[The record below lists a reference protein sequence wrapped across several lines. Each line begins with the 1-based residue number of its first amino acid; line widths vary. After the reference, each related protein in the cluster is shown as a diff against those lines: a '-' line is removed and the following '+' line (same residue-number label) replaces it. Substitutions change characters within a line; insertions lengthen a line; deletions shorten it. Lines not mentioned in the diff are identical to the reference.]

1 MSAPAATCSTATP
14 AGPRSSSPVGR
25 GGGGGGMAGD
35 GAGDGAQPS
44 HLGAE
49 TPTKPITVTVEEKRV
64 QRVKPGAD
72 VTFICTAKSK
82 VSWGG
87 MRAPVGAHYIFWA
100 PVGAFWVVQGT
111 WAPLGARWV
120 VQGTWVLLCAD
131 IITQAP

>member
-1 MSAPAATCSTATP
+1 MSAPAVTCSTATP
-14 AGPRSSSPVGR
+14 AGPRSSSPVGH
-25 GGGGGGMAGD
+25 GGGSGGMAGD

-87 MRAPVGAHYIFWA
+87 MRAPLGAHYIVWA
-100 PVGAFWVVQGT
+100 PVRAFWVM
-111 WAPLGARWV
+111 
-120 VQGTWVLLCAD
+120 QGTWVLLCAN